1 MNATLQFVL
10 HHGYTVLFLWVFAEQ
25 AGLPVP
31 SLPMLLVGGAL
42 AAAGNLSLS
51 LVLVYAVIACLMAD
65 FCWFAVGRAKGFRVL
80 NWMCRISLEPDSCVR
95 RTKDIYTRHGSRSL
109 VVAKFVPGF
118 GTLSPPLAGIFH
130 MPAWQ
135 FLIYDGAGSSL
146 WAGTFVLL
154 GYSLSNQLEIVAHFA
169 LRLGTALLVLLGC
182 VLAGYVAMKYRQ
194 RRRVLRD
201 LRVAR
206 ISPQELKRL
215 MDSGEETLV
224 IDLRQS
230 LDFEAAPEIIPGAVH
245 LDPADI
251 EINIANIPRDR
262 EVVLYCS

>member
-1 MNATLQFVL
+1 MSATLQFVL
-10 HHGYTVLFLWVFAEQ
+10 QHGYTVLFLWVLAEQ
-25 AGLPVP
+25 AGLPAP
-31 SLPMLLVGGAL
+31 SLPILLAAGAL
-42 AAAGNLSLS
+42 AAAGKLTLPA
-51 LVLVYAVIACLMAD
+51 VLAAAVIACLMAD
-65 FCWFAVGRAKGFRVL
+65 STWFAVGRAKGFRVL

-109 VVAKFVPGF
+109 LVAKFVPGF
-118 GTLSPPLAGIFH
+118 STLAPPLAGIFR

-135 FLIYDGAGSSL
+135 FVIYDGAGGLL
-146 WAGTFVLL
+146 WAGTFVML
-154 GYSLSNQLEIVAHFA
+154 GYALSNQLEMVAHFA
-169 LRLGTALLVLLGC
+169 LRLGTALILLLGGG
-182 VLAGYVAMKYRQ
+182 LAGYIAMKYSQ
-194 RRRVLRD
+194 RRQVLRD

-206 ISPQELKRL
+206 ITPQELKGL

-230 LDFEAAPEIIPGAVH
+230 LDFEAAPEIIPGALH

-251 EINIANIPRDR
+251 EVNIANIPHDR

>member
-10 HHGYTVLFLWVFAEQ
+10 HHGYTVLFLWVLAEQ

-31 SLPMLLVGGAL
+31 SLPILLAAGAL
-42 AAAGNLSLS
+42 AAAGKLTLPA
-51 LVLVYAVIACLMAD
+51 VLAVAVIACLMAD
-65 FCWFAVGRAKGFRVL
+65 STWFAVGRAKGFRVL

-109 VVAKFVPGF
+109 LVAKFVPGF
-118 GTLSPPLAGIFH
+118 GTLSPPLAGIFR

-135 FLIYDGAGSSL
+135 FVIYDGAGSLL
-146 WAGTFVLL
+146 WAGTFVML
-154 GYSLSNQLEIVAHFA
+154 GYALSNQLEMVAHFA
-169 LRLGTALLVLLGC
+169 LRLGTALLLLLGC
-182 VLAGYVAMKYRQ
+182 GLAGYIAMKYSQ

-206 ISPQELKRL
+206 ISPRELKRL

-251 EINIANIPRDR
+251 EVNIANIPHDR